1 MNSLSFDDPSLDN
14 LDPTLSLN
22 DPSDIDTA
30 LLSDI
35 DDMLQLISNQDM
47 EFGGLFDNP
56 PYTGPPPTQEL
67 PPLTQT
73 ITSPAP
79 PTTTTTPP
87 SSSSSSIL
95 SSSPHLDALL
105 GPPITRSSSTPD
117 KTFQPP
123 TFQKSPLA
131 QMPSSTQ
138 RQQPASPQ
146 QAQTLR
152 QPQVEQPQPILS
164 PSAPAQAA
172 SPHGSPGPNPAFSST
187 PQALFTSPAP
197 QTPPQPLTSPAPQTP
212 PQPQPQPQPLPQ
224 LQAQAQPQQVRTSY
238 SAQNG
243 FTAVSPGSVSQPTT
257 SLSSSPPSVQPVT
270 IQTQIQ
276 GLTTTSPLL
285 ATTASPTAQTI
296 TSHVQQ
302 VPVLLQPQFIKAE
315 SLLLTTLKH
324 DPCIVTTVSSPTS
337 LATTTQAQSTS
348 LQAFMNGGTILTTVP
363 VMVDTDKLPIN
374 RIAISGKPAGQ
385 PHKGEKRT
393 AHNAIEKRYRSSIN
407 DKIIEL
413 KDLVAGTEAKLNKSA
428 VLKKAIDY
436 IRYLQQTNQ
445 KLKQENMALK
455 MAAQKNKSLKD
466 LVAMEVDG
474 PADVKNELPTPPAS
488 DVGSPTSFSHCG
500 SDSEPDSPMVE
511 DTKPNVGISD
521 RPAAGGNAGGMLDRS
536 RMALCA
542 FTFLFLS
549 LNPLAALLCSSGSSS
564 ADSTTATA
572 THHAGRNVLGVDNAA
587 DSWGWMDWMLPTILV
602 WLLNGV
608 LVSGVLIRLLVYGEP
623 VTRPHSGSS
632 VLFWRHRKQAD
643 LDLAR
648 GDFAQASQNLWTCLK
663 ALGRPLPTS
672 QLDLACA
679 ALWSLLRFCLQR
691 LWVGRW
697 LAARAGGLRS
707 DRPLQEDACKSSRD
721 AALVYHRL
729 HQLHMTGKL
738 NGSHLSAVHMALS
751 AVNLAE
757 CAGSCLPVASLAE
770 VYVSAALR
778 VKASLPRI
786 LHFTSRVFLSS
797 ARQACLS
804 SSGSV
809 PPAMQWLCHPLGHRF
824 FVDGDWAIRSTPK
837 ESIYSQAG
845 NTVDPL
851 AQVTQAFREHLLEKA
866 LYCVAQPCGEK
877 SPSQGEGE
885 YADALEY
892 LQLLISASD
901 AAGATSQSFAIGS
914 NMATVTGCDPHSKW
928 WSSVAV
934 VIINWLQG
942 DDAAAERLYPT
953 VEHLPRSLQNAESL
967 LPKACLNTFRAVRA
981 LLSKPENCQLSLS
994 YSDKAS
1000 ALLRDS
1006 LNLGPH
1012 CHSSSLDKVV
1022 QLLLGDLLLVMRT
1035 NVWRLQQQGAGP
1047 AGSGLAGT
1055 SGPAGVHQASPPELQ
1070 GFQQDLSSLRKLA
1083 HSFRPA
1089 MRRLFLH
1096 EATARLMAGA
1106 SPTRTHQLLDR
1117 SLRRRATPGAKTEE
1131 CETRPGQREQAEAV
1145 MLACRYLPPSFL
1157 SAPGQRV
1164 GMLADAARTLE
1175 KLGDKRTLHDCQQM
1189 IIKLGSGTT
1198 VTNS

>member
-1 MNSLSFDDPSLDN
+1 MNLSFDDQSLDN
-14 LDPTLSLN
+14 LDPTISLN

-30 LLSDI
+30 LLNDI
-35 DDMLQLISNQDM
+35 DDMLQLINNQDM
-47 EFGGLFDNP
+47 VEFNQDMAGLFDP
-56 PYTGPPPTQEL
+56 PQFTGVTPTQDL
-67 PPLTQT
+67 PALSLPHST
-73 ITSPAP
+73 TSPP
-79 PTTTTTPP
+79 STT
-87 SSSSSSIL
+87 SSIL

-105 GPPITRSSSTPD
+105 GPPIIRSSSPPD
-117 KTFQPP
+117 KAFHPP
-123 TFQKSPLA
+123 TFQQSPLA
-131 QMPSSTQ
+131 QVTTSTPVPLP
-138 RQQPASPQ
+138 RPQPAPQ
-146 QAQTLR
+146 QG
-152 QPQVEQPQPILS
+152 S
-164 PSAPAQAA
+164 PSAQAA
-172 SPHGSPGPNPAFSST
+172 QGLRESKVDLPLPVLSPPAPVPVQLPPPASSPHTVPGQSPVFSAA

-197 QTPPQPLTSPAPQTP
+197 QQS
-212 PQPQPQPQPLPQ
+212 
-224 LQAQAQPQQVRTSY
+224 QAHTQQIRINYSTHNGYKAVNHQGGPAQPMV
-238 SAQNG
+238 
-243 FTAVSPGSVSQPTT
+243 
-257 SLSSSPPSVQPVT
+257 SLSSSPSGVQPMT
-270 IQTQIQ
+270 IQA
-276 GLTTTSPLL
+276 LTTTAPLL
-285 ATTASPTAQTI
+285 TTSASPPAQTI
-296 TSHVQQ
+296 ASHHIQQ
-302 VPVLLQPQFIKAE
+302 ALM
-315 SLLLTTLKH
+315 S
-324 DPCIVTTVSSPTS
+324 
-337 LATTTQAQSTS
+337 
-348 LQAFMNGGTILTTVP
+348 GGTFLTTVP
-363 VMVDTDKLPIN
+363 VMMDSDKLPIN
-374 RIAISGKPAGQ
+374 RITISSKPMGL
-385 PHKGEKRT
+385 PPKGEKRT

-407 DKIIEL
+407 DKILEL

-428 VLKKAIDY
+428 ILKKAIDY
-436 IRYLQQTNQ
+436 IRYLQQSNQ
-445 KLKQENMALK
+445 KLKKENMALK
-455 MAAQKNKSLKD
+455 MSAQKNKSLKD

-474 PADVKNELPTPPAS
+474 PQTDVKSELPTPPPS
-488 DVGSPTSFSHCG
+488 DVGSPTSYSHCG
-500 SDSEPDSPMVE
+500 SDSEPDSPMGE
-511 DTKPNVGISD
+511 DSKPAVNLMDTSSSTPGS
-521 RPAAGGNAGGMLDRS
+521 AGMLDRS
-536 RMALCA
+536 RMALCT

-549 LNPLAALLCSSGSSS
+549 LNPLAAMLCGGMGS
-564 ADSTTATA
+564 STTANNQAVHPGT
-572 THHAGRNVLGVDNAA
+572 GRIMLGLDNAA
-587 DSWGWMDWMLPTILV
+587 DSWGWMDWVLPTLLV

-608 LVSGVLIRLLVYGEP
+608 LVAGVLVRVLVYGEP

-679 ALWSLLRFCLQR
+679 ALWALLRLCLQR
-691 LWVGRW
+691 LGVGRW
-697 LAARAGGLRS
+697 LAARAGGLRA
-707 DRPLQEDACKSSRD
+707 RGLREDARMSSRD

-738 NGSHLSAVHMALS
+738 GGSHLSAVHMALS

-757 CAGSCLPVASLAE
+757 CSGSCLPVATLGE
-770 VYVSAALR
+770 IYVSAALR
-778 VKASLPRI
+778 VKASLPRL
-786 LHFTSRVFLSS
+786 LHFSSRVFLSS

-824 FVDGDWAIRSTPK
+824 FVDGDWAVRSTPK
-837 ESIYSQAG
+837 DSIYSQAG

-866 LYCVAQPCGEK
+866 LYCVAQPQGEK
-877 SPSQGEGE
+877 TPSDGEGE

-892 LQLLISASD
+892 LQLLTSASD
-901 AAGATSQSFAIGS
+901 AAGANTQSFAIGS
-914 NMATVTGCDPHSKW
+914 NMATVTGCDLHSKW

-942 DDAAAERLYPT
+942 DDAAAERLYPAA
-953 VEHLPRSLQNAESL
+953 EHLPRSLQTAESP
-967 LPKACLNTFRAVRA
+967 LPKASLNTFRAVRA
-981 LLSKPENCQLSLS
+981 MLTKPENCQLSLS
-994 YSDKAS
+994 HSERAS
-1000 ALLRDS
+1000 GLLRDS

-1022 QLLLGDLLLVMRT
+1022 QLLLCDLLLVMRT
-1035 NVWRLQQQGAGP
+1035 NVWRLQQSSSPG
-1047 AGSGLAGT
+1047 GL
-1055 SGPAGVHQASPPELQ
+1055 SLQASPAELH

-1083 HSFRPA
+1083 QSFRPA

-1131 CETRPGQREQAEAV
+1131 CEMRPGQREQAEAV

-1198 VTNS
+1198 VTSA

>member
-1 MNSLSFDDPSLDN
+1 MNTLSFDDPTLDN

-22 DPSDIDTA
+22 SLHDPSDIDTA

-35 DDMLQLISNQDM
+35 DDMLKLINNQDL
-47 EFGGLFDNP
+47 EFDGLFDNHQYAGAP
-56 PYTGPPPTQEL
+56 SNHNLPGLNQPITSTA
-67 PPLTQT
+67 PPLNT
-73 ITSPAP
+73 PAV
-79 PTTTTTPP
+79 P
-87 SSSSSSIL
+87 SSSTSSVL

-117 KTFQPP
+117 KTFQPA
-123 TFQKSPLA
+123 TFQQSPLA
-131 QMPSSTQ
+131 QVPSSST
-138 RQQPASPQ
+138 RQQPSSPQ
-146 QAQTLR
+146 QAQTVS
-152 QPQVEQPQPILS
+152 QPKAEPLPVPV
-164 PSAPAQAA
+164 QAA
-172 SPHGSPGPNPAFSST
+172 SPQGSPPKAAT
-187 PQALFTSPAP
+187 
-197 QTPPQPLTSPAPQTP
+197 
-212 PQPQPQPQPLPQ
+212 
-224 LQAQAQPQQVRTSY
+224 
-238 SAQNG
+238 
-243 FTAVSPGSVSQPTT
+243 
-257 SLSSSPPSVQPVT
+257 LSSSPPALFTASAPQSQVQSQQTRTNYSSPGSYTASSPGSVGSSNVTLSSSPPIAIQP
-270 IQTQIQ
+270 QIQ
-276 GLTTTSPLL
+276 GITTTSPIL
-285 ATTASPTAQTI
+285 TTSGSPPAQTI
-296 TSHVQQ
+296 TPHVQQ

-324 DPCIVTTVSSPTS
+324 DPCMVTTVASPTS
-337 LATTTQAQSTS
+337 LATTTSVQNTPI
-348 LQAFMNGGTILTTVP
+348 QAFVGGGTILTTVP
-363 VMVDTDKLPIN
+363 VMVDAEKLPIN
-374 RIAISGKPAGQ
+374 RIAISGKPNGQ

-407 DKIIEL
+407 DKIVEL

-428 VLKKAIDY
+428 VLRKAIDY
-436 IRYLQQTNQ
+436 IRYLQQANQ

-466 LVAMEVDG
+466 IVAMEVDG
-474 PADVKNELPTPPAS
+474 QADVKTELPTPPAS
-488 DVGSPTSFSHCG
+488 DVGSPSSLSHCA
-500 SDSEPDSPMVE
+500 SDSEPDSPMGE
-511 DTKPNVGISD
+511 DTKPNVDLLGQS
-521 RPAAGGNAGGMLDRS
+521 AVGGVGGMLDRS

-549 LNPLAALLCSSGSSS
+549 MNPLASLLCSATSGTAGTSSS
-564 ADSTTATA
+564 SHT
-572 THHAGRNVLGVDNAA
+572 GRGILGLESAA
-587 DSWGWMDWMLPTILV
+587 DSWGWMDWMLPTLLV
-602 WLLNGV
+602 WLVNGI

-738 NGSHLSAVHMALS
+738 NGTHLSAIHMALS
-751 AVNLAE
+751 AVNLSE
-757 CAGSCLPVASLAE
+757 CAGTALPVASLAE

-851 AQVTQAFREHLLEKA
+851 AQVTQAFREHLLEKS
-866 LYCVAQPCGEK
+866 LYCVAQPRGEK
-877 SPSQGEGE
+877 GRSHAEGE

-901 AAGATSQSFAIGS
+901 AAGATTQSFAIGS

-942 DDAAAERLYPT
+942 DDSAAERLYPT

-967 LPKACLNTFRAVRA
+967 LPKACLNTFKAVRA

-1000 ALLRDS
+1000 ALLRDN

-1012 CHSSSLDKVV
+1012 SHSSSLDKVV
-1022 QLLLGDLLLVMRT
+1022 QLLLCDLLLVMRT
-1035 NVWRLQQQGAGP
+1035 NVWQLLQQGAPTAATSVGPSCP
-1047 AGSGLAGT
+1047 AG
-1055 SGPAGVHQASPPELQ
+1055 GVQQASPPELQ

-1089 MRRLFLH
+1089 MRRLFIH